1 MRGNIKSFE
10 KPFTHAEVVA
20 LADRTLKRFGGDR
33 NKAGRYA
40 RSMEN
45 RYESSKWAQVVEA
58 LATSRH
64 ATKKSAAELDREIAE
79 ILTAPRGHARVKAA
93 KPDIKF
99 GKFGKPGNAYAEDS
113 IDILVDGQKVG
124 WIERSMGERFASP
137 SSRQRVT
144 FVSHYGIT
152 FTDDAIEA
160 KVRAGDKIHLID
172 TLGDAKRIAR
182 DIIMRSDDS
191 ASTPVPGVGAAH
203 ARKRT
208 TRSSGESQEMR
219 DLREQK
225 AQYLRALDYAGNTR
239 EQVKEYHR
247 LVDEI
252 SAQMRALPR

>member
-20 LADRTLKRFGGDR
+20 LADQTLKRFGGDR

-45 RYESSKWAQVVEA
+45 RYESSKWAQVVEV
-58 LATSRH
+58 LATGRQH

-79 ILTAPRGHARVKAA
+79 ILSAPTSHARVKAA

-99 GKFGKPGNAYAEDS
+99 GKFGKSEES
-113 IDILVDGQKVG
+113 IDIFVNGKDVG
-124 WIERSMGERFASP
+124 WIERHMSERFASA
-137 SSRQRVT
+137 SSRARIP
-144 FVSHYGIT
+144 FVSHYAIV
-152 FTDDAIEA
+152 FTDDALDA
-160 KVRAGDKIHLID
+160 KVRQTDRVNIVD
-172 TLGDAKRIAR
+172 TLGDAKQIAR
-182 DIIMRSDDS
+182 DIITRPDDS
-191 ASTPVPGVGAAH
+191 APVTVPEAGSAH

-208 TRSSGESQEMR
+208 ARGSAESQEMR

-247 LVDEI
+247 RVDEI